1 MRVIKQLLAPKLADI
16 PLQAF
21 IEKYLITTRE
31 GPTKF
36 ATILSEEKPSSC
48 WLWTGMNGGRC
59 RGANLP
65 FAPWTKHGGGVSMI
79 A

>member
-1 MRVIKQLLAPKLADI
+1 
-16 PLQAF
+16 
-21 IEKYLITTRE
+21 
-31 GPTKF
+31 
-36 ATILSEEKPSSC
+36 
-48 WLWTGMNGGRC
+48 MNGGRC